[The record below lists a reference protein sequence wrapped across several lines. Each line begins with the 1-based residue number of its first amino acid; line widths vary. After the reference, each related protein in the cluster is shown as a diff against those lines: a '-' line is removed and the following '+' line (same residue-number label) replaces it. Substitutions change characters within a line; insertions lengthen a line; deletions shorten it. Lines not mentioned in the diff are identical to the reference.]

1 MVKEFNT
8 DSKGNR
14 ISDETIDKVRNKG
27 TPIKGESDR
36 RKKDCCGAE
45 IWRTLYGNTTQHGWE
60 IDHIK
65 PVAKSGNDDIE
76 NLQPLQWE
84 NNRHKSDEYPDW
96 DCKHKG

>member
-1 MVKEFNT
+1 MVREFNT

-14 ISDETIDKVRNKG
+14 FSDETIDKVWNKG

-65 PVAKSGNDDIE
+65 PVTTIE
-76 NLQPLQWE
+76 INALIFNHRDFCLS
-84 NNRHKSDEYPDW
+84 KLISL
-96 DCKHKG
+96 K